1 MWLDISGCS
10 YYRSHVASLTKRST
24 SQFWVACFIDRHGR
38 RLKRSTATVDRK
50 RAQKI
55 ADEYEAAARRKRTAL
70 QVRRVIIQLHQEI
83 TGDEVS
89 QTSLRNFLN
98 SWLERKA
105 PEIAHSTLAFYRNAA
120 NKFLAFLGDTADA
133 DLTEITRE
141 HITRF
146 RNEEAKRFAPK
157 TVNHEVKFLRMIFRA
172 ARRDAL
178 VGDDPAE
185 FVDTVKKGKTTVRR
199 PFTIPEL
206 KAVLSVADDEWRSMV
221 NFGLYTGQRLG
232 DIATLTWQN
241 IDLQQGEIRLVTHK
255 THKTLILPI
264 AVPLRRHIE
273 ALPTSDDPAVPLHPR
288 AFAIITK
295 QGKSGHLS
303 NQFADL
309 LAEAG
314 LREKKAHR
322 KNVDADSGRGRG
334 SGTGGLTFH
343 CLRHTA
349 VTMMKEAG
357 IPAAVVM
364 ELIGHDSEQMSS
376 VYTHVGAEAMQ
387 RAADSL
393 PDFERA

>member
-1 MWLDISGCS
+1 M
-10 YYRSHVASLTKRST
+10 ASLTKRST

-70 QVRRVIIQLHQEI
+70 QVRRVITQLHQEI

-89 QTSLRNFLN
+89 QTSLRNFLD

-105 PEIAHSTLAFYRNAA
+105 PEIAQSTLAFYRNAA
-120 NKFLAFLGDTADA
+120 RKFLTFLGDAADA

-185 FVDTVKKGKTTVRR
+185 FVDTIRKGKTTVRR

-206 KAVLSVADDEWRSMV
+206 KAVLSVAGDEWRSMV
-221 NFGLYTGQRLG
+221 IFGLYSGQRLG
-232 DIATLTWQN
+232 DVATLTWQN
-241 IDLQQGEIRLVTHK
+241 IHLQQGEIRLVTRK

-264 AVPLRRHIE
+264 AAPLQRHIE
-273 ALPTSDDPAVPLHPR
+273 ALPSSDDPTAPLHPK
-288 AFAIITK
+288 AFAIVNK

-314 LREKKAHR
+314 LREKKPHR
-322 KNVDADSGRGRG
+322 KNGNTAPRDG
-334 SGTGGLTFH
+334 SGIGTLSFH

-376 VYTHVGAEAMQ
+376 LYTHVGAEAMQ
-387 RAADSL
+387 EAADSL
-393 PDFERA
+393 PDLTHK

>member
-1 MWLDISGCS
+1 MDFAGRSYYCS
-10 YYRSHVASLTKRST
+10 YMASLTKRST
-24 SQFWVACFIDRHGR
+24 SQFWVACFTDRHGR
-38 RLKRSTATVDRK
+38 RLKRSTATTDRK
-50 RAQKI
+50 AAQKI

-70 QVRRVIIQLHQEI
+70 QVRRVITQLHQEI
-83 TGDEVS
+83 TGNEVS
-89 QTSLRNFLN
+89 QNSLRNFLD
-98 SWLERKA
+98 SWLENKA

-120 NKFLAFLGDTADA
+120 NKFLTFLGDTADA

-141 HITRF
+141 DITRF

-178 VGDDPAE
+178 IGDDPAE
-185 FVDTVKKGKTTVRR
+185 FVATIRRGNAIVRR

-206 KAVLSVADDEWRSMV
+206 KAVLSVADNEWRSMV
-221 NFGLYTGQRLG
+221 LFGLYSGQRLG
-232 DIATLTWQN
+232 DIAALTWQN
-241 IDLQQGEIRLVTHK
+241 IHLHQGEIRLVTRK

-264 AVPLRRHIE
+264 AAPLRRHIE
-273 ALPTSDDPAVPLHPR
+273 ALPSSDEPAAPLHPK
-288 AFAIITK
+288 AFTIVSK

-314 LREKKAHR
+314 LREKKPHR
-322 KNVDADSGRGRG
+322 KNGNTAPRDD
-334 SGTGGLTFH
+334 SGTGALSFH

-364 ELIGHDSEQMSS
+364 ELIGHDSEQMSNF
-376 VYTHVGAEAMQ
+376 YTHVGAEAMQ
-387 RAADSL
+387 EAADSL
-393 PDFERA
+393 PDLAYK